1 MHKRWLGV
9 RNILILV
16 AFLLVVV
23 VAWPIYVGYQVET
36 ALSQVRT
43 VWLGEVRLQHTVR
56 HYERENFQA
65 RVVSELHVQA
75 EDVDFFLELEHHI
88 QHRMLGVSIRSRLL
102 NGLHPP
108 SYAPLLNEWLAQAMP
123 RAESWVGLGG
133 GVSSRFFTQ
142 PARVTL
148 PRGRGGFLDVGYGQG
163 GVTYSQERIVVSF
176 DTRSLT
182 LANSGWNLVLRRP
195 ALGVLVHPV
204 ATGELG
210 HLPDYDINLGAEN
223 IRLTESEQAVL
234 LARSLQMTAWQNSTG
249 HHLDSLLRLR
259 SEDVM
264 LLDLS
269 IEKLETHIS
278 ALGWYRPALVQAV
291 KDWEHRAKQVPPVR
305 MRPQQVTALFLETL
319 AEMVAYQPRLQGEL
333 RLYNEPEQRLRLTLD
348 AALTGDPNRFMER
361 PLDGLDLQADL
372 EWGGALVATVMAAWS
387 EALGLDEYD
396 QAAVQ
401 TWLDEALEAG
411 WYDFEGGRYRS
422 HAALQQGRLFLNGED
437 RSDLLVAAFL
447 SALKNQP

>member
-1 MHKRWLGV
+1 MHKRWLGA

-16 AFLLVVV
+16 GFLLVAV
-23 VAWPIYVGYQVET
+23 VAWPIYVGYQVES

-43 VWLGEVRLQHTVR
+43 VWLGEVRLQHAVR
-56 HYERENFQA
+56 HYERDNFQA
-65 RVVSELHVQA
+65 RVVSELQVEA
-75 EDVDFFLELEHHI
+75 EDFSFFLELEHHI

-102 NGLHPP
+102 DGLHPP

-142 PARVTL
+142 PARVAL
-148 PRGRGGFLDVGYGQG
+148 PHGQGGFLDVGYGQG
-163 GVTYSQERIVVSF
+163 GVTYAQERIVVSF

-195 ALGVLVHPV
+195 ALGVLVHPG

-223 IRLTESEQAVL
+223 VRLTEAEQAVI

-249 HHLDSLLRLR
+249 SHLDSLLRLR
-259 SEDVM
+259 SEDVT

-278 ALGWYRPALVQAV
+278 ALGWYRPALVQAL

-305 MRPQQVTALFLETL
+305 MRPQQATALLLETL

-333 RLYNEPEQRLRLTLD
+333 RVFNEPEQRLHLTLD
-348 AALTGDPNRFMER
+348 AALTGDATRFMER
-361 PLDGLDLQADL
+361 PLDGLDLQVDL
-372 EWGGALVATVMAAWS
+372 EWGSALVATTVDAWS
-387 EALGLDEYD
+387 AALGLTEQD
-396 QAAVQ
+396 QDAVQ
-401 TWLDEALEAG
+401 SWLDDALEKS
-411 WYDFEGGRYRS
+411 WYTYEGGRYRA

-437 RSDLLVAAFL
+437 RSDLLLAAFL
-447 SALKNQP
+447 SVLRNQP